1 MATTIICVEEGK
13 EHCEFCTE
21 SPTRMFKA
29 QAQPIVVEFEGRNY
43 ISTKP
48 HWLACPYCA
57 ECIENNS
64 LVALRNNI
72 ESELLSVASGFAPLA
87 PHAPQP
93 PQQTRDWIVRMSFVA
108 MGLPT
113 IRKALE
119 IRSEPIDWPMVRTE
133 NAKIIAALGKCCG

>member
-1 MATTIICVEEGK
+1 MAATIICVEEGK

-29 QAQPIVVEFEGRNY
+29 QAQPIVIEFEGRNY

-64 LVALRNNI
+64 WSPFAITLSRNFCRSPPALRRLRRLRRMRQNRH
-72 ESELLSVASGFAPLA
+72 SKPRTGLSGCHLLPWDFQRYGRL
-87 PHAPQP
+87 
-93 PQQTRDWIVRMSFVA
+93 WSFV
-108 MGLPT
+108 
-113 IRKALE
+113 
-119 IRSEPIDWPMVRTE
+119 RSQLTGR
-133 NAKIIAALGKCCG
+133 